1 MIRLT
6 QQDELNGTEQKR
18 IHTKEREKWKKN
30 EKITDEDMRSSHTH
44 KLIESINQFTFK
56 PLAMQNRKLTRLGCS
71 CTLWPCISVV
81 KIQWSMININW
92 YILWNRWLSGPILN
106 RIASYRCV
114 WSYGWIL
121 VYSTTSIT
129 CVCMRSTLFDK
140 IFLCALALYFVVII
154 YLLIWASLSTRF
166 TTNHIKC
173 AQEFTCSACTQVIHN
188 DKSAPDA
195 LEQKQIYLNVP
206 HNAKKRKN
214 KEAGSGGSSSK
225 T

>member
-1 MIRLT
+1 
-6 QQDELNGTEQKR
+6 
-18 IHTKEREKWKKN
+18 
-30 EKITDEDMRSSHTH
+30 MRSSHTH

-56 PLAMQNRKLTRLGCS
+56 PLAMRNRKLTRLGCS

-106 RIASYRCV
+106 RIALYRCV

-214 KEAGSGGSSSK
+214 KEAGSGGSSGSSSK